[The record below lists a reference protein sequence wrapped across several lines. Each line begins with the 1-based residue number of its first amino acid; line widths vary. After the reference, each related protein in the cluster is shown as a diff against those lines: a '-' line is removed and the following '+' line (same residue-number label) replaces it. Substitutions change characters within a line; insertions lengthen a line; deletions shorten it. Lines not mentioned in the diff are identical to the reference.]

1 MEPVFLLLMIGERIL
16 MENKK
21 MRPGLLITFAGAL
34 LAYLIGSGTASGQ
47 EAVQYFS
54 SWGSVG
60 GTITVAVVNFVVMF
74 CCFMA
79 YTYAGRHGTTDLAS
93 VCEFYCG
100 KVVGKIFTA
109 FAWIFNAC
117 CFFFMISGFGNT
129 LFQQWGLPLWIGYAI
144 AIVLAVGTAVLG
156 LQGIVNII
164 GKIGPVVVT
173 FLFILGVISAF
184 TYFPSISNGIELIR
198 SGEVSVLQA
207 GANPVLAG
215 LSFGGCSILLVAA
228 YMSSIGKELSGYK
241 KKYTTVICIIGA
253 AAISVTVGILGLC
266 HLGNIAESSQAA
278 IPNLLIANQVFGS
291 ASGILGA
298 VFAVIILLSI
308 YSTFCPMLWT
318 CVSTFIKDEKSVK
331 YKLACVLAGI
341 GVFIVDM
348 FIPYATLV
356 NIIMT
361 YCGYTGGIVFLV
373 LTVRWLMVRNQ
384 DKKKMVS
391 E

>member
-1 MEPVFLLLMIGERIL
+1 

-47 EAVQYFS
+47 ESVQYFS

-117 CFFFMISGFGNT
+117 CFFFMISGFSNT

-253 AAISVTVGILGLC
+253 AAISVTVAILGLC

-384 DKKKMVS
+384 DKKKVVS

>member
-1 MEPVFLLLMIGERIL
+1 

-47 EAVQYFS
+47 ESVQYFS

-117 CFFFMISGFGNT
+117 CFFFMISGFSNT

-184 TYFPSISNGIELIR
+184 TYFPGISNGVELIR

>member
-1 MEPVFLLLMIGERIL
+1 

-47 EAVQYFS
+47 ESVQYFS

-117 CFFFMISGFGNT
+117 CFFFMISGFGNA

-184 TYFPSISNGIELIR
+184 TYFPSISNGVELIR

-253 AAISVTVGILGLC
+253 AAISVTVSILGLC

>member
-1 MEPVFLLLMIGERIL
+1 

-47 EAVQYFS
+47 ESVQYFS

-117 CFFFMISGFGNT
+117 CFFFMISGFSNT

>member
-1 MEPVFLLLMIGERIL
+1 
-16 MENKK
+16 

-47 EAVQYFS
+47 ESVQYFS

-117 CFFFMISGFGNT
+117 CFFFMISGFGNN
-129 LFQQWGLPLWIGYAI
+129 LFQQCGLPLWIGYSI

-253 AAISVTVGILGLC
+253 AAISVTVSILGLC

>member
-1 MEPVFLLLMIGERIL
+1 

-47 EAVQYFS
+47 ESVQYFS

-117 CFFFMISGFGNT
+117 CFFFMISGFSNT

-253 AAISVTVGILGLC
+253 AAISVTVAILGLC

>member
-1 MEPVFLLLMIGERIL
+1 

-47 EAVQYFS
+47 ESVQYFS

-117 CFFFMISGFGNT
+117 CFFFMISGFSNT

-184 TYFPSISNGIELIR
+184 TYFPSISNGVELIR

>member
-1 MEPVFLLLMIGERIL
+1 MEPVFLLLMIGEGIL

-47 EAVQYFS
+47 ESVQYFS

-117 CFFFMISGFGNT
+117 CFFFMISGFSNT

-184 TYFPSISNGIELIR
+184 TYFPSISNGVELIR